1 MELVSLVWFVV
12 IIALIIL
19 VAKIIVNSFKFIFL
33 LLVAALVAIFWF
45 GISYT
50 EIVDIMLRM
59 LLWVV

>member
-19 VAKIIVNSFKFIFL
+19 VAKIIVNSIKFIFL
-33 LLVAALVAIFWF
+33 LLVAALVAVFLF

-50 EIVDIMLRM
+50 EIVDFLLRM